1 MFSSGP
7 GRREERS
14 RLRRQ
19 SSADQV
25 AARIRRAIITGELR
39 PGERLRQDDI
49 ADEFGVSRIPVREA
63 LIALD
68 GEGWVRLES
77 NRGARVTGLEKRD
90 IADHYELRGLVFGLV
105 ASRAAE
111 LAKPDDC
118 KELTRLLRTLGEAK
132 DLAQFEAANDLIL
145 RFLVKL
151 TGSARLRAALRV
163 TPSIIPENF
172 FEIVPGA
179 REVQA
184 AGLASVIR
192 AIKAGDPDRAD
203 RGMRSTLRRLGE
215 AVAQAFTANGVLTGG

>member
-118 KELTRLLRTLGEAK
+118 KELTRLLRALGE
-132 DLAQFEAANDLIL
+132 ANDLIL

-215 AVAQAFTANGVLTGG
+215 AVAQAFTANGLLTGG